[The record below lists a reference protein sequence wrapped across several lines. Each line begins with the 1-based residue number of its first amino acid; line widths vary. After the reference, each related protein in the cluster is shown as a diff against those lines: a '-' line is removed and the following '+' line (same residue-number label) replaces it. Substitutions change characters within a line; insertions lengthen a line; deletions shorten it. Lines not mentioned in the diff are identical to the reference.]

1 MLRMERRSFCR
12 AIATRQRG
20 RARAGEVVEKLNN
33 HEVGGKDPNDVI
45 FAARHRVVSQKFC
58 IAVGLE

>member
-1 MLRMERRSFCR
+1 LE
-12 AIATRQRG
+12 
-20 RARAGEVVEKLNN
+20 AR
-33 HEVGGKDPNDVI
+33 DPNDVI